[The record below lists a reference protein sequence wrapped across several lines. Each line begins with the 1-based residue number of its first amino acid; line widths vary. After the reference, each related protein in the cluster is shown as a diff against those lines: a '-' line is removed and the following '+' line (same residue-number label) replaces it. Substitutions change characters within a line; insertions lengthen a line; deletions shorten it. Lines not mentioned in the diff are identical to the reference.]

1 MAGSPSNTI
10 CGQGR
15 GLPACQVSSLSVQPF
30 NHNTPTLQ
38 TGQTGQ
44 TDRQT
49 DNGLVAYCEPFYKLS
64 PKMESEHPVDSVE
77 GPFVLV
83 VSFRRSISFGSY
95 RALSRK
101 SLWSF
106 AVFVMLLCGLCGP
119 CGPLRYLGI
128 PHFFLLIEC

>member
-1 MAGSPSNTI
+1 
-10 CGQGR
+10 
-15 GLPACQVSSLSVQPF
+15 
-30 NHNTPTLQ
+30 
-38 TGQTGQ
+38 
-44 TDRQT
+44 
-49 DNGLVAYCEPFYKLS
+49 
-64 PKMESEHPVDSVE
+64 MESEHPVDSVE

-106 AVFVMLLCGLCGP
+106 AVFVMLLRGL

-128 PHFFLLIEC
+128 PHFFLLMNND